1 MSTQVNVKKDGK
13 FYIHV
18 AITLLLMFGFGYLPP
33 LAPITPVGMKMLGI
47 FIGLIYAWTTT
58 SLLWPTFVGMLAVV
72 STGIYTM
79 TDFAK
84 ISFGHETVV
93 FMILITAFATALDDA
108 GLVKFISSWIISR
121 KIVEGRPWVF
131 TLMILLG
138 AFLGGMLVNALASV
152 IFFWTILYSVCKE
165 FEIKPYEKYPSL
177 MILGIVFA
185 SMTAGLTVFP
195 FRLTGLIVLGA
206 VQSVTQS
213 SIPFAQYILFTLP
226 MGLLLIL
233 TYFAIMKFIFRVDLS
248 RMNKISVNFINPQDL
263 LLDKRQKCAALLMA
277 LMVVLLISIDLLK
290 LFLPDL
296 GLTGL
301 LGSWGIIGVML
312 LVISLALVIHIDG
325 EPFMNYRSAA
335 KGIDWDMIYLFA
347 IILPFSTILTS
358 DVTGIKAF
366 LIQTLSPLF
375 VGKSFVFFAAIV
387 LILGTLITNVANNAV
402 LLVIFINICC
412 PICESMG
419 VSPIPLV
426 MCMLFCF
433 QLAYMTPAASAP
445 AAFVF
450 GNTTWIKASAM
461 YKYIAIILVL
471 LFIVAFAV
479 GLPLASL
486 IF

>member
-1 MSTQVNVKKDGK
+1 MSGQASVQNSGK

-18 AITLLLMFGFGYLPP
+18 IITLIFMFGFGYLPP
-33 LAPITPVGMKMLGI
+33 IAPITPVGMKMLGI
-47 FIGLIYAWTTT
+47 FIGLIYAWSTT
-58 SLLWPTFVGMLAVV
+58 SLLWPTFVGMLAIV
-72 STGIYTM
+72 SSGIYTM

-84 ISFGHETVV
+84 LSFGHETVV

-121 KIVEGRPWVF
+121 KMVEGRPWVF
-131 TLMILLG
+131 TLLLLLG

-165 FEIKPYEKYPSL
+165 FDIKPYEKYPSL

-206 VQSVTQS
+206 AQSVAQIA
-213 SIPFAQYILFTLP
+213 IPFAQYILFTLP
-226 MGLLLIL
+226 MGLLLVL
-233 TYFAIMKFIFRVDLS
+233 SYFVIMKVVFRIDLS
-248 RMNKISVNFINPQDL
+248 RMNNISVNFIDPNDL
-263 LLDKRQKCAALLMA
+263 ILNKKQKCATFLMV
-277 LMVVLLISIDLLK
+277 LMVVLLISVDLLK
-290 LFLPDL
+290 LFLPNF
-296 GLTGL
+296 GLTWL
-301 LGSWGIIGVML
+301 LSQWGIIGVML
-312 LVISLALVIHIDG
+312 LVISLALVIRLDG

-347 IILPFSTILTS
+347 VILPFSSILTS
-358 DVTGIKAF
+358 DVTGIKVF

-375 VGKSFVFFAAIV
+375 LGKSFLFFAAIV
-387 LILGTLITNVANNAV
+387 LLLGTLITNVANNAV

-419 VSPIPLV
+419 VSPVPLI

-450 GNTTWIKASAM
+450 GNTSWIKASAM
-461 YKYIAIILVL
+461 YKYIAIILAL
-471 LFIVAFAV
+471 LFVVCFAI
-479 GLPLASL
+479 GMPLASL